1 MSKILELREKRAKAW
16 DAAKAFLDSKTGSN
30 GLLSAEDAATYDKME
45 TDVIALGKE
54 VDRLERQAAIDRE
67 LSAHTGSPIT
77 NDPSTAPGQEK
88 KGRAGAEY
96 RRAFW
101 NAMRVRGNEG
111 LDVIVRN
118 ALQIGTDSEGG
129 YLVPDEFE
137 RTLVEALEEE
147 NIFRQLAHVIT
158 TTSGDRKIPVAAS
171 KGEASWVDE
180 EGAIPES
187 DDSFGLVSIGAF
199 KLATMI
205 KVSEE
210 LLNDSAFN
218 LEAYISREFARR
230 IGNKEEEAFFT
241 GNGTGKPLGILAAT
255 GGGQVGVTTAG
266 ATAITLDEILDLF
279 YSLKSPYRK
288 KAAFMMNDAT
298 VKAIR
303 KLKDNTGQYLWQP
316 SIKEATPD
324 TILNRPLYTSSF
336 VPEIKAAAKTVVFG
350 DYSYYWVADR
360 AGRVFRRLN
369 ELFAATGQVG
379 FIASQRVD
387 GRLILPEAVKVLQQ
401 KAS

>member
-16 DAAKAFLDSKTGSN
+16 DAAKAFLDSKTGPN
-30 GLLSAEDAATYDKME
+30 GLLSPEDAATYDKME
-45 TDVIALGKE
+45 ADVVALGKE

-67 LSAHTGSPIT
+67 LAAPTGNPIT
-77 NDPSTAPGQEK
+77 NAPSAVPGEEK
-88 KGRAGAEY
+88 KGRAASEY
-96 RRAFW
+96 KRAFW
-101 NAMRVRGNEG
+101 DAMRVRGNEG

-118 ALQIGTDSEGG
+118 ALKIGSDPEGG

-137 RTLVEALEEE
+137 RTLVEALQEE
-147 NIFRQLAHVIT
+147 NIFRQVANVIT

-187 DDSFGLVSIGAF
+187 DDSFGLVSIGAY

-218 LEAYISREFARR
+218 LEAYIAKEFARR
-230 IGNKEEEAFFT
+230 IGGKEEEAFFT
-241 GNGTGKPLGILAAT
+241 GTGTGKPLGILAAT
-255 GGGQVGVTTAG
+255 GGGQLGVTTAG
-266 ATAITLDEILDLF
+266 ATAITLDEMLDLF
-279 YSLKSPYRK
+279 YSLKAPYRK
-288 KAAFMMNDAT
+288 KASFMMNDAT

-303 KLKDNTGQYLWQP
+303 KLKDSTGQYLWQP

-336 VPEIKAAAKTVVFG
+336 VPEVAAGKKTVVFG

-360 AGRVFRRLN
+360 AGRVFKRLN

-379 FIASQRVD
+379 FIATQRVD

-401 KAS
+401 KA